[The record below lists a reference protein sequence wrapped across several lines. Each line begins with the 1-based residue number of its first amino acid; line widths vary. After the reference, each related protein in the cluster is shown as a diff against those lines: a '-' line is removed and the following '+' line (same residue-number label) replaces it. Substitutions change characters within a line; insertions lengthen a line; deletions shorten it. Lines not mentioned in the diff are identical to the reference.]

1 MEWDEVFQTIYDQ
14 APYRKDQET
23 SSWMGLLLP
32 VPWSN
37 DEQLAAL
44 LKDGSPQPNPF
55 TRIRSLLVQLEP
67 LVVRNFSDFQAF
79 ELCVEYLEKMFWRE
93 TVVIEQAQKKPLQ
106 REATDLL
113 IQSIAERDRDI
124 AEALTRD
131 WDRGRFPDAAAK
143 REPVVDLEPQDQLLY
158 QWERA
163 TAYSASLA
171 SHPNRFYQLMQAAKP
186 Q

>member
-1 MEWDEVFQTIYDQ
+1 
-14 APYRKDQET
+14 
-23 SSWMGLLLP
+23 MGLLLP
-32 VPWSN
+32 VPWSD

-44 LKDGSPQPNPF
+44 LKNGSPRPNPF

-67 LVVRNFSDFQAF
+67 QVVRNFSDFQAF

-93 TVVIEQAQKKPLQ
+93 RVVVEQAQKRPLQ
-106 REATDLL
+106 REAADLL

-124 AEALTRD
+124 AEALTKD
-131 WDRGRFPDAAAK
+131 WDRGRFTDAAAK
-143 REPVVDLEPQDQLLY
+143 RESVVDLEPQDQLLY
-158 QWERA
+158 QWNRA

-171 SHPNRFYQLMQAAKP
+171 SQPNRFYQLIEAAKR